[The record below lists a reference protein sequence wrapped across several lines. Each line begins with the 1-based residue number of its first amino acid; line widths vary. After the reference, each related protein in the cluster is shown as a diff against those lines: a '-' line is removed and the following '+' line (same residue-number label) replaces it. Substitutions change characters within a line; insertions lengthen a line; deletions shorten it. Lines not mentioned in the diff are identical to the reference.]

1 MTRLHK
7 CGLALL
13 AASLSIGC
21 SGDRLGATL
30 GPETAAVPLA
40 PKQLVRLAA
49 YERGGKID
57 IVTNL
62 DAEQGAARPRLRPQ
76 DETAKAAAL
85 WSAVSGTA
93 VGRPVEWS
101 NAETGSHGYVEIT
114 REVAI
119 PESDRMCREY
129 RETFV
134 AEGRSEADVGQACQ
148 LRDGSWWKIQ
158 G

>member
-1 MTRLHK
+1 M
-7 CGLALL
+7 
-13 AASLSIGC
+13 
-21 SGDRLGATL
+21 
-30 GPETAAVPLA
+30 

-57 IVTNL
+57 IVTSL
-62 DAEQGAARPRLRPQ
+62 GTEQGAARPRLSPQ
-76 DETAKAAAL
+76 DEIAKATAL
-85 WSAVSGTA
+85 WSAVNGAA

-114 REVAI
+114 REVVI